1 MKTSMAVD
9 RWRSMVGFGAARI
22 QDTLSLQDLP
32 LDDGAQA
39 IRRYWDV
46 EKGSEHTPLLSGLA
60 LF

>member
-1 MKTSMAVD
+1 
-9 RWRSMVGFGAARI
+9 MVGFGAARI